1 MLAHC
6 RLTDKS
12 VKKQLRI
19 VDVSHLFGRQVE
31 GIAWRK
37 RGYLPEAARH
47 LMAAT
52 PEAPI
57 PTSVD
62 AEASLRG

>member
-1 MLAHC
+1 M
-6 RLTDKS
+6 TDKS
-12 VKKQLRI
+12 VNKQLRI

-37 RGYLPEAARH
+37 RGYLPEAARY
-47 LMAAT
+47 LMAALA

-57 PTSVD
+57 PASVD